1 MNEKDFLDYVRA
13 NQDYFM
19 KMLEENSIHSMR
31 NDAAERGI
39 ELTPQEVEDYVD
51 LLAKALLVIKFS

>member
-1 MNEKDFLDYVRA
+1 MNKEDFLDYVRA

-19 KMLEENSIHSMR
+19 TMLEENNIHSIR
-31 NDAAERGI
+31 NAAAEKGI
-39 ELTPQEVEDYVD
+39 ELTPQEVSDYVD